1 MQAPRIT
8 PAAYR
13 RLTLV
18 AALLLAFIIVTGGAV
33 RVTGSGLGCPDWPT
47 CDNSRVVAPLEFH
60 AMVEFVNRTITGL
73 VSLAVI
79 LAVLGAVFRAP
90 RRRDLTWLSIGLVA
104 GVIAQILLGGLTV
117 LWELKPQIVMA
128 HFLVSLVLLAN
139 AVVLHYRAGWP
150 DDGPVRRVVPGE
162 LVGMGRLVVAAAGLA
177 AFLGTVVTGS
187 GPHGGDP
194 DVERL
199 RFDVPDVAR
208 AHGAGVVLF
217 LAVTLLTL
225 WRLRKAGAPPG
236 LLRAGEVLLAVSVAQ
251 AAVGYTQY
259 FTGVPVVLVAVHIGG
274 AAAVWAAAVRFLA
287 GFSTKVAA
295 APPATSSQAAPVL
308 PASEGLSRT

>member
-33 RVTGSGLGCPDWPT
+33 RLTGSGLGCPDWPT
-47 CDNSRVVAPLEFH
+47 CDDSRVVAPLEFH
-60 AMVEFVNRTITGL
+60 AMVEFVNRTITGF
-73 VSLAVI
+73 VSVAVI
-79 LAVLGAVFRAP
+79 LAVLGAVFRSP
-90 RRRDLTWLSIGLVA
+90 RRRDLTWLAVGLVA

-162 LVGMGRLVVAAAGLA
+162 LVGMGRLVLAAAGLA

-208 AHGAGVVLF
+208 AHGASVVLF

-225 WRLRKAGAPPG
+225 WRLRKAGAPRA

-251 AAVGYTQY
+251 AVVGYTQY
-259 FTGVPVVLVAVHIGG
+259 FTGVPVVLVAVHIAG

-287 GFSTKVAA
+287 GFSTRVAA
-295 APPATSSQAAPVL
+295 GSPAPAAQPAAVH
-308 PASEGLSRT
+308 PAREGLSRT